1 MPTLKEL
8 GWSEFFESQF
18 NPTERSELPGR
29 VVEELRGAFRVLTEQ
44 GELLAEPTG
53 RLRHRAEGRSDLPA
67 VGDWVVMA
75 QRTGEKRG
83 EIERIL
89 PRKTKLSRKT
99 AGRATEEQVLAANVD
114 TFFLVSS
121 LNRELNARRIERYLT
136 VVWESGAR
144 PVILLNKAD
153 LCEAAQARAV
163 EVERIAA
170 GVPVHLLSA
179 LSGYG
184 VHALAPYLASGETV
198 ALLGSSG
205 VGKSTLIN
213 RLLGGEVQRVQDI
226 RESDDRGKH
235 TTSTR
240 ELFLLRGGGLLLD
253 TPGLRELQLWE
264 GDSALSRTFSDIEEI
279 AAGCRYRDCHHQTE
293 PGCAVREAVAR
304 GALETTRLESFH
316 KLEKEL
322 AHVARKQ
329 DQLARLAE
337 QKKWKRIHKAMR
349 HNPKRS

>member
-1 MPTLKEL
+1 VPTLKEL

-18 NPTERSELPGR
+18 NPSEKSELSGR

-53 RLRHRAEGRSDLPA
+53 CLRHRAEGRSDLPA
-67 VGDWVVMA
+67 VGDWVVVA
-75 QRTGEKRG
+75 PRTGEKRG

-89 PRKTKLSRKT
+89 PRKTTLSRKA

-153 LCEAAQARAV
+153 LCESAQARAG

-179 LSGYG
+179 LTGYG
-184 VHALAPYLASGETV
+184 VHDLAPYLVTGETV

-240 ELFLLRGGGLLLD
+240 ELFLLPGGGLLLD

-264 GDSALSRTFSDIEEI
+264 GDSALSRTFGDIEEI
-279 AAGCRYRDCHHQTE
+279 AAGCRFRDCRHQTE

-304 GALETTRLESFH
+304 GTLETKRLESFH

-322 AHVARKQ
+322 AHMARKQ
-329 DQLARLAE
+329 DRLAQLAE
-337 QKKWKRIHKAMR
+337 QRRWKRIHKAMR
-349 HNPKRS
+349 HNPKRG